1 MPIASKL
8 VYFQRRPSPAPP
20 DDPGPEPPDPRRR
33 PCRDHH
39 RRRRRSSLSSSH
51 HKPGQDHVPGHQR
64 DAAAKPLG
72 SVGNIAEHAAGM
84 SSSTRLHRSISDHGR
99 LPDAVHQARERLLQ
113 RLNSV
118 DLSGRRQKTWP
129 SESFWAGLTR
139 TTDAGVSTSSDSILG
154 SLTNCFQ
161 PSEPV
166 VASKVEEGAVIINA
180 DECMPITVFPK
191 LASELQEAE
200 DSEGVEASSP
210 AECSICLERCADSG
224 DGLIQLRCR
233 HIFHS
238 ACLDRW
244 LRSHADCPYCRA
256 TVRVCS

>member
-1 MPIASKL
+1 ML
-8 VYFQRRPSPAPP
+8 CF
-20 DDPGPEPPDPRRR
+20 
-33 PCRDHH
+33 
-39 RRRRRSSLSSSH
+39 
-51 HKPGQDHVPGHQR
+51 
-64 DAAAKPLG
+64 
-72 SVGNIAEHAAGM
+72 
-84 SSSTRLHRSISDHGR
+84 LHC
-99 LPDAVHQARERLLQ
+99 
-113 RLNSV
+113 
-118 DLSGRRQKTWP
+118 RQKTWP